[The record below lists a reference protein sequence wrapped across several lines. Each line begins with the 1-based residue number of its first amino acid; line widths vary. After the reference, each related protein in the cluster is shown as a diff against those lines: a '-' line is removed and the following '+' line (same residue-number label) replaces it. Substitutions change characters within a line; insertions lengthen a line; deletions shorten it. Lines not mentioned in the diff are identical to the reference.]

1 MLIYFIFI
9 FIPILNFS
17 YEKEGKN
24 GEHDIVYLNEYDIT
38 KNTYNNIVTAGTY
51 LTLIMKIEKNYDLN
65 QLTVRLKSKG
75 IIINHLPMYLCSFHP
90 DYFTKSDC
98 ENFVQSYY
106 KINLKDGGYN
116 IYQYYFKDRPYKNV
130 EYLAFY
136 PFSNSDTTLMSI
148 FVFPLKIFNLTDLN
162 ELNINSYYPNSTIP
176 NNTCFYIRVQ
186 KNLTEAK
193 IQFKVPHNSN
203 VNFSFKVNGFRRIL
217 SDKEIKENKD
227 YKLSTN
233 LLKKDI
239 NGAYDNY
246 IYEVKNTS
254 EHPYI
259 LIFTEL
265 LNTLD
270 YLSISIYKQESD
282 KEKESDKQELP
293 ENSKF
298 LDNDLNSFILI
309 IIIVILSCI
318 ILFSVGNYIFK
329 RFRKKSHFKN
339 LKNVGPEPILAIND
353 KCIKEKD

>member
-9 FIPILNFS
+9 FISILNFS

-136 PFSNSDTTLMSI
+136 PYSNSDTTLMTI
-148 FVFPLKIFNLTDLN
+148 FAFPLKIFNLTDSN

-176 NNTCFYIRVQ
+176 KSTYFYIRIKQ
-186 KNLTEAK
+186 NLTEAN

-203 VNFSFKVNGFRRIL
+203 NNFNLKVHGFRRIQ
-217 SDKEIKENKD
+217 SDEEIKKNTYYD
-227 YKLSTN
+227 LNVN
-233 LLKKDI
+233 LLKQYS
-239 NGAYDNY
+239 NGAYINY
-246 IYEVKNTS
+246 VYNIKSTTER
-254 EHPYI
+254 PYI
-259 LIFTEL
+259 LIFAEM

-270 YLSISIYKQESD
+270 SLSISIYKQESAEQND
-282 KEKESDKQELP
+282 SDEKDSSKMNLP
-293 ENSKF
+293 ENSKDS
-298 LDNDLNSFILI
+298 DNDSNSSVLI

-318 ILFSVGNYIFK
+318 ILIIFGYYLFK
-329 RFRKKSHFKN
+329 KFKKKSQTNEFESNFSTPK
-339 LKNVGPEPILAIND
+339 ND
-353 KCIKEKD
+353 KLK